1 MTSEKWVTDL
11 KAELEKKNVKDLEL
25 EVLPSTGS
33 GSNLITPTKEES
45 AQMVA
50 LFRARK
56 TSQEIRKTV
65 KRNGFSFSRGQVAMA
80 YEAWQEVLTS
90 KTAPQE
96 TILDPSELPVER
108 A

>member
-11 KAELEKKNVKDLEL
+11 KTELEKKDVMDLEP
-25 EVLPSTGS
+25 EVLPVTG

-56 TSQEIRKTV
+56 TPQEIRKTV
-65 KRNGFSFSRGQVAMA
+65 KRNGFSFSRDQVNMA
-80 YEAWQEVLTS
+80 YEAWQEVLTA
-90 KTAPQE
+90 KTAPEE
-96 TILDPSELPVER
+96 TIPDPSELPGEE
-108 A
+108 AK